1 MNNRNHSWLR
11 SGGAVTA
18 LTLSVALLVGCA
30 STPESPAG
38 AASARSNL
46 QALQSDPDL
55 AERARVERRD
65 AEAAVRLA
73 EAPLPASEARLGA
86 HRVYMADRKVE
97 IARARATT
105 AYTEDQRQRLGEE
118 RDAARLASR
127 TEEADQAR
135 RDAESARE
143 DALQARR
150 GEAELQR
157 QIEALE
163 AKATERGIVL
173 TLGDVLFASGSATLQ
188 TGGYENLNRLVDF
201 LERYPDQAVLIEGH
215 TDSVGSAQS
224 NERLSQRR
232 ADAVRDYLARRGIGE
247 RRLSARGLGE
257 GRPVATNDTA
267 AGRQQN
273 RRVEIIIETPRQMSG
288 LGS

>member
-1 MNNRNHSWLR
+1 MNNRNHGRLR

-18 LTLSVALLVGCA
+18 LTLSAALLAGCA

-46 QALQSDPDL
+46 EALQNDPEL
-55 AERARVERRD
+55 AGRARVERRE
-65 AEAAVRLA
+65 AETAVRLA
-73 EAPLPASEARLGA
+73 EAPLPASEGGLGA
-86 HRVYMADRKVE
+86 HRVYMAERKVE
-97 IARARATT
+97 IARATATT
-105 AYTEDQRQRLGEE
+105 AYTEEQRQRLGEE

-127 TEEADQAR
+127 TEEADRAR
-135 RDAESARE
+135 REAASARE

-163 AKATERGIVL
+163 AEATERGIVL

-215 TDSVGSAQS
+215 TDSVGSAQA

-232 ADAVRDYLARRGIGE
+232 ADAVRDYLARRSIGE

-273 RRVEIIIETPRQMSG
+273 RRVEIIIENPRQMSG